1 MPLPPLAPPTPE
13 AGQWIVLVGE
23 NGLGKTTLLRSLVFA
38 LVDVTSQ
45 PNRLPRSTFETP
57 WRRRGTG
64 EDMPTAVHVIV
75 NGTPYRATLTAD
87 PDRASVERLH
97 QEPLFPSSPIFAY
110 GSRRG
115 SALGGAARKVDVEPG
130 AEIPTLFDEGADLIH
145 AETWLL
151 LREGAALKDKENDG
165 PAHRIY
171 QAVVDAL
178 LAILPGIDAIEPR
191 GDRVWVRGPRIGEV
205 HLDALSDGYLTTMG
219 WVIDLIAR
227 WVKRAERRKET
238 LPPGFTKSMT
248 GLVLVDEIDLYL
260 HPEWQQHVIADVRA
274 IFPRMSFV
282 VTTHNPLTLLGARAE
297 EIWKLERDERGR
309 IVPVQGRE
317 LPALMTAAQ
326 ILRNYSGI
334 QRAFPNPLGDKLQR
348 LAFLS

>member
-171 QAVVDAL
+171 QAVVD
-178 LAILPGIDAIEPR
+178 
-191 GDRVWVRGPRIGEV
+191 
-205 HLDALSDGYLTTMG
+205 GYLTTMG

-227 WVKRAERRKET
+227 WVKRAERRKESI
-238 LPPGFTKSMT
+238 PPGFTKSMT